1 MSAST
6 LFSAIRRLRL
16 EIARVCP
23 DMLSWR
29 AVSTFCKFVDKF
41 RDVSRLT
48 AYPLT
53 LTRDQ
58 S

>member
-6 LFSAIRRLRL
+6 LFFPIQGLRL

-23 DMLSWR
+23 DMLWWQ
-29 AVSTFCKFVDKF
+29 ALSTSCTFVDKF
-41 RDVSRLT
+41 LDVSRLT